1 MNEKKKPVMVAW
13 ERVSKNGNTFL
24 SCKAGE
30 KNFIAFKNA
39 NKKNP
44 KGPDWE
50 FFESTPMTPIEKAA
64 KAVEDAPW

>member
-1 MNEKKKPVMVAW
+1 MEQKKAVMVAW

-30 KNFIAFKNA
+30 KSYIAFKRLD
-39 NKKNP
+39 KRNP

-50 FFESTPMTPIEKAA
+50 FFESEPMQKKE
-64 KAVEDAPW
+64 APKQADDVPW

>member
-13 ERVSKNGNTFL
+13 ERTSKNGNIFL

-30 KNFIAFKNA
+30 KSLVAFKNFD
-39 NKKNP
+39 KRNP

-50 FFESTPMTPIEKAA
+50 FFENEPMQKKEEPKPEA
-64 KAVEDAPW
+64 DLPW